1 MEAASFPSSVQSAP
15 PPVANASPNASSDG
29 AAVTS
34 TARPP
39 FAQVMQHA
47 LDTSQTRSARQSSAT
62 SDNHATA
69 PKSAR
74 SSSSEK
80 DQHRPQDSATDPV
93 STNPISMALLNIPLP
108 ALTLIPKL
116 ELNADAQNV
125 SATAGSASVPLNPQ
139 ESSAPACVAPPLDV
153 M

>member
-29 AAVTS
+29 AAVTP

-62 SDNHATA
+62 SDRHTTA
-69 PKSAR
+69 KGPR
-74 SSSSEK
+74 SSGSEK

-93 STNPISMALLNIPLP
+93 STNPISMALLSIPLP
-108 ALTLIPKL
+108 ALTLMPKL

-125 SATAGSASVPLNPQ
+125 SATAGSASVPLDPQ
-139 ESSAPACVAPPLDV
+139 ESSAPA
-153 M
+153 